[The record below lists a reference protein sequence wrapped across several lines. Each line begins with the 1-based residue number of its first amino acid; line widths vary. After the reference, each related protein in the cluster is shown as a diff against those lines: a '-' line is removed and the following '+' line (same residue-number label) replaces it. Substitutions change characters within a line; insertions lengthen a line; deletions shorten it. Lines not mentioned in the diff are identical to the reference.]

1 MSKKLTLVISLL
13 LITCI
18 FFGTMAACGG
28 GSKQGGTSTTPTPAE
43 TPTTDT
49 KTKPTDTGTSDGE
62 TFRLGIIY
70 PLTGDLS
77 KFGQEEIKGVEIAA
91 DLVNAQGGINGIPIE
106 LVKADAPTPDAAT
119 AEVERLINVEKV
131 HAIMGS
137 YSSGVAYAGSAVA
150 EKNQTVWWENSGVA
164 DNITQRGFKYLFRFG
179 ITGSNLGESQAKIIN
194 ELVAE
199 KLGTDPKDLKIA
211 LIYEDSAYGT
221 SVADGMEAE
230 ANKLGLNIVLREGY
244 SSKTTDLS
252 SLILKMKQAGANVVA
267 PTFYVADGLL
277 LFKQMKELNYQ
288 PDAMVCGANSVQDL
302 KNVLGDGINGL
313 IHADITVAR
322 TNEKAAKGLT
332 AYVEEY
338 KSRYNQELWSAHSIR
353 TYAGAMVFFEA
364 LKSAKS
370 FSADDIAEACMAID
384 IPLYET

>member
-1 MSKKLTLVISLL
+1 M
-13 LITCI
+13 
-18 FFGTMAACGG
+18 
-28 GSKQGGTSTTPTPAE
+28 
-43 TPTTDT
+43 
-49 KTKPTDTGTSDGE
+49 
-62 TFRLGIIY
+62 
-70 PLTGDLS
+70 
-77 KFGQEEIKGVEIAA
+77 
-91 DLVNAQGGINGIPIE
+91 E

-131 HAIMGS
+131 NAIMGS
-137 YSSGVAYAGSAVA
+137 YSSGIAYAGSAVA
-150 EKNQTVWWENSGVA
+150 EKYKVVWWENSGVA

-179 ITGSNLGESQAKIIN
+179 ITGSNLGESQARIIN

-199 KLGTDPKDLKIA
+199 KLGVDPKELKIA

-221 SVADGMEAE
+221 SVADGMQAEAE
-230 ANKLGLNIVLREGY
+230 KLGLNIVLREGY
-244 SSKTTDLS
+244 SNKTTDLS

-277 LFKQMKELNYQ
+277 LFRQMKELGYQ
-288 PDAMVCGANSVQDL
+288 PDAVVCGANSVQDL
-302 KNVLGDGINGL
+302 KEVLGDGINGL

-322 TNEKAAKGLT
+322 TNEKAAKGLA

-370 FSADDIAEACMAID
+370 FSLDDIAEACRAID
-384 IPLYET
+384 IPLYETATGWGCKFDETGQNTRALSFGCVWYEGNPVSCWPKEAAVEGVDFTLPWRY

>member
-150 EKNQTVWWENSGVA
+150 EKNQTV
-164 DNITQRGFKYLFRFG
+164 
-179 ITGSNLGESQAKIIN
+179 
-194 ELVAE
+194 
-199 KLGTDPKDLKIA
+199 
-211 LIYEDSAYGT
+211 
-221 SVADGMEAE
+221 
-230 ANKLGLNIVLREGY
+230 
-244 SSKTTDLS
+244 
-252 SLILKMKQAGANVVA
+252 
-267 PTFYVADGLL
+267 
-277 LFKQMKELNYQ
+277 
-288 PDAMVCGANSVQDL
+288 
-302 KNVLGDGINGL
+302 
-313 IHADITVAR
+313 
-322 TNEKAAKGLT
+322 
-332 AYVEEY
+332 
-338 KSRYNQELWSAHSIR
+338 
-353 TYAGAMVFFEA
+353 
-364 LKSAKS
+364 
-370 FSADDIAEACMAID
+370 
-384 IPLYET
+384 